1 MPRKNNDPPKSPGGR
16 FAKKGSEKKRR
27 RGSGP
32 SLSLK
37 DGAKGK
43 RGSKSK
49 GEANQAAAAA
59 KPAKKMKSTWVPTTT
74 RQLKAVRLAA
84 EIRPHQGRSR
94 GLYETAAFCSLVLGL
109 FLAHQNGAMESFAM
123 VLGEPDWPR
132 CYNFAAELIGMSRNL
147 ARTTFT
153 WFYDRNSQGHAGGE
167 VLVNETPRGRASSA
181 YKIEDAR
188 LLKPEHHQAI
198 ESFILE
204 CHGKGKTGGGRVTLA
219 TIRQHLAEKFTAK
232 LPEGAPVG
240 QQPAAFDVSRDV
252 IRYCLKHQLGYSWGK
267 IRLRKTQADPARP
280 AIIRSYLLRYSQ
292 ALALE
297 REGKAMIVYFDEVC
311 TQCTHFMLGLFS
323 HCHGSL
329 SLVQLYPRVISIRPM
344 LQRNPG

>member
-1 MPRKNNDPPKSPGGR
+1 
-16 FAKKGSEKKRR
+16 
-27 RGSGP
+27 
-32 SLSLK
+32 
-37 DGAKGK
+37 
-43 RGSKSK
+43 
-49 GEANQAAAAA
+49 
-59 KPAKKMKSTWVPTTT
+59 
-74 RQLKAVRLAA
+74 
-84 EIRPHQGRSR
+84 
-94 GLYETAAFCSLVLGL
+94 
-109 FLAHQNGAMESFAM
+109 
-123 VLGEPDWPR
+123 
-132 CYNFAAELIGMSRNL
+132 
-147 ARTTFT
+147 
-153 WFYDRNSQGHAGGE
+153 
-167 VLVNETPRGRASSA
+167 
-181 YKIEDAR
+181 
-188 LLKPEHHQAI
+188 
-198 ESFILE
+198 
-204 CHGKGKTGGGRVTLA
+204 
-219 TIRQHLAEKFTAK
+219 
-232 LPEGAPVG
+232 VG

>member
-27 RGSGP
+27 RGSGS
-32 SLSLK
+32 SLPLE

-147 ARTTFT
+147 ARTTF
-153 WFYDRNSQGHAGGE
+153 
-167 VLVNETPRGRASSA
+167 
-181 YKIEDAR
+181 
-188 LLKPEHHQAI
+188 
-198 ESFILE
+198 
-204 CHGKGKTGGGRVTLA
+204 
-219 TIRQHLAEKFTAK
+219 
-232 LPEGAPVG
+232 
-240 QQPAAFDVSRDV
+240 
-252 IRYCLKHQLGYSWGK
+252 
-267 IRLRKTQADPARP
+267 
-280 AIIRSYLLRYSQ
+280 IRSYLLRYSQ

-311 TQCTHFMLGLFS
+311 TQMHTFYARIALTLS
-323 HCHGSL
+323 WL
-329 SLVQLYPRVISIRPM
+329 SLCRATLS
-344 LQRNPG
+344 